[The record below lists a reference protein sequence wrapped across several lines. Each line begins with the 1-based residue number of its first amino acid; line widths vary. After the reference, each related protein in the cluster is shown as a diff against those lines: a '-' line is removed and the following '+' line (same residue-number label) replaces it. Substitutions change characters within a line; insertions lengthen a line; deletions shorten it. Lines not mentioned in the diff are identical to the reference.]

1 VKKILGNGALGGGIV
16 GAVGAALLVVACG
29 GNATKGPE
37 TPQAGDAG
45 GAPAQGSGGSS
56 NGGSSVPDMH
66 ADIDAAA
73 KPAYDRGWRA
83 WVAGDLAGAATAF
96 QEAASQDP
104 RSGAPDYS
112 LGVVKE
118 RLGDPSGAQQAYRS
132 AFTARPDYDVA
143 IAAYAESLAAQGH
156 AGEADTFLTDKHA
169 KYPRSPRITSAL
181 ADVKSIE
188 KDSGS
193 AQQLAQ
199 DSLRLDPNFTPAMV
213 VIARDN
219 YRTRRMELA
228 RYALQAILD
237 GFGDASPARDKDNA
251 EAHLL
256 RGLIERES
264 GQRARALDD
273 FSAAY
278 ARRPDLVEAAIQLG
292 VMRLEAGNSTD
303 ALPVLES
310 ATRYAP
316 RSALAHLN
324 LGDCYRLA
332 ARPADAKR
340 EFASAL
346 SLDSSLAAVHYDLGL
361 LYLFSPSIP
370 GTTPDDQVATAIK
383 ELDTYRT
390 MRSGKTSATD
400 DADDLYNRAK
410 AKQAEMKQG
419 AAAAAG
425 AKAPS
430 AGAVPAASAGAK
442 PGAAPAAGAPAKPG
456 GGK

>member
-1 VKKILGNGALGGGIV
+1 MKRAFGSGLRGGV
-16 GAVGAALLVVACG
+16 ATALLVVACG
-29 GNATKGPE
+29 GSATKGPE
-37 TPQAGDAG
+37 TPQAGDT
-45 GAPAQGSGGSS
+45 GARAQGSGGSS

-66 ADIDAAA
+66 ADVDDAA
-73 KPAYDRGWRA
+73 KPSYARGWQA
-83 WVAGDLAGAATAF
+83 WAAGDLAGAATAF
-96 QEAASQDP
+96 QEAARLDP

-118 RLGDPSGAQQAYRS
+118 RLGDPAGAQQAYRS
-132 AFTARPDYDVA
+132 AFTAKPDYDVA
-143 IAAYAESLAAQGH
+143 VAAYAESLAAQGH

-169 KYPRSPRITSAL
+169 RYPRSARITSAL

-199 DSLRLDPNFTPAMV
+199 DSLRIDPNFTPAMV

-219 YRTRRMELA
+219 FRTRRMELA

-278 ARRPDLVEAAIQLG
+278 ARRPDLVEAAIELG

-310 ATRYAP
+310 AVRYAP

-370 GTTPDDQVATAIK
+370 GTSPDDQVATAIK
-383 ELDTYRT
+383 ELDTYRS

-425 AKAPS
+425 AKTPA
-430 AGAVPAASAGAK
+430 AGAAPAGSAGAK
-442 PGAAPAAGAPAKPG
+442 PGAAPAATPPPAAAKPG
-456 GGK
+456 GGT

>member
-1 VKKILGNGALGGGIV
+1 VLSTTVASTVL
-16 GAVGAALLVVACG
+16 AALLVACG
-29 GNATKGPE
+29 GAANKEPE
-37 TPQAGDAG
+37 TPQTVAG
-45 GAPAQGSGGSS
+45 QGSGGSS
-56 NGGSSVPDMH
+56 NGGSAVPDMH
-66 ADIDAAA
+66 ADVNDAA
-73 KPAYDRGWRA
+73 KPAYARGWAA
-83 WVAGDLAGAATAF
+83 WASGDLAAAASAF
-96 QEAASQDP
+96 QEAASADP
-104 RSGAPDYS
+104 KSGAPDYS
-112 LGVVKE
+112 LGVVKD
-118 RLGDPSGAQQAYRS
+118 RLGDAAGAQQAYRA
-132 AFTARPDYDVA
+132 AFTAKPDYDVA
-143 IAAYAESLAAQGH
+143 IAAYAESLAATGH
-156 AGEADTFLTDKHA
+156 AGEADTFLTDKHG
-169 KYPRSPRITSAL
+169 KYPKSARITAAL

-199 DSLRLDPNFTPAMV
+199 DALRIDPNFTPAMV

-264 GQRARALDD
+264 GQRAKALDD
-273 FSAAY
+273 FSAAFSK
-278 ARRPDLVEAAIQLG
+278 RPDLVEADIQLG

-310 ATRYAP
+310 AVRYAP

-324 LGDCYRLA
+324 LGDCYRLS

-340 EFASAL
+340 EFSSAL
-346 SLDSSLAAVHYDLGL
+346 SLDSTLAAVHYDLGL
-361 LYLFSPSIP
+361 LYLFSPTIP

-383 ELDTYRT
+383 ELDTYRS
-390 MRSGKTSATD
+390 MRGGKAGGGGAD

-425 AKAPS
+425 GNK
-430 AGAVPAASAGAK
+430 PAA
-442 PGAAPAAGAPAKPG
+442 GAAPAAPKAG

>member
-1 VKKILGNGALGGGIV
+1 VRALLASV
-16 GAVGAALLVVACG
+16 AASAVAAALLVACG
-29 GNATKGPE
+29 GAPSKEPE
-37 TPQAGDAG
+37 TPQAGDG
-45 GAPAQGSGGSS
+45 GAVAGQGSGGSS
-56 NGGSSVPDMH
+56 NGGSAVPDMH
-66 ADIDAAA
+66 ADVNDAAR
-73 KPAYDRGWRA
+73 PAYQRGWAA
-83 WVAGDLAGAATAF
+83 WASGDLAAAATAF
-96 QEAASQDP
+96 QEAASADP

-112 LGVVKE
+112 LGVVKD
-118 RLGDPSGAQQAYRS
+118 RLGDAAGAQQAYRA
-132 AFTARPDYDVA
+132 AFTAKPDYEVA
-143 IAAYAESLAAQGH
+143 IAAYAESLAGSGH
-156 AGEADTFLTDKHA
+156 AGEADTFLTDKHG
-169 KYPRSPRITSAL
+169 KYPKSARITAAL

-199 DSLRLDPNFTPAMV
+199 DALRIDPNFTPAMV

-264 GQRARALDD
+264 GQRAKALDD
-273 FSAAY
+273 FSAAF
-278 ARRPDLVEAAIQLG
+278 AKRPDLVEADIQLG

-310 ATRYAP
+310 AVRYAP

-324 LGDCYRLA
+324 LGDCYRLS

-340 EFASAL
+340 EFSSAL
-346 SLDSSLAAVHYDLGL
+346 SLDSTLAAVHYDLGL

-383 ELDTYRT
+383 ELDTYRS
-390 MRSGKTSATD
+390 MRNGKAGGAD

-425 AKAPS
+425 GNKP
-430 AGAVPAASAGAK
+430 AG
-442 PGAAPAAGAPAKPG
+442 GAAPAASGKPAAGTAPPAASAAPKAG

>member
-1 VKKILGNGALGGGIV
+1 MKAGIV
-16 GAVGAALLVVACG
+16 GSLLGGAASALLITAC
-29 GNATKGPE
+29 
-37 TPQAGDAG
+37 G
-45 GAPAQGSGGSS
+45 GAPAKAPETPPAETGAAKGGQGSGGSS

-66 ADIDAAA
+66 ADVNDAAKA
-73 KPAYDRGWRA
+73 AYARGWQA
-83 WVAGDLAGAATAF
+83 WASGDLAGAQTAF

-104 RSGAPDYS
+104 KSGAPDYS

-118 RLGDPSGAQQAYRS
+118 RLGDPAGAQQAYRA
-132 AFTARPDYDVA
+132 AFTAKPDYDVA
-143 IAAYAESLAAQGH
+143 MAAYAESLAAQGH
-156 AGEADTFLTDKHA
+156 AGEADTFLTDKHG
-169 KYPRSPRITSAL
+169 KYPRSARITSAL

-188 KDSGS
+188 KDSGG

-199 DSLRLDPNFTPAMV
+199 ESLRIDPNFTPAMV

-264 GQRARALDD
+264 GQRSRALDD
-273 FSAAY
+273 FAAAY
-278 ARRPDLVEAAIQLG
+278 AKRPDLVEAAIELG
-292 VMRLEAGNSTD
+292 VMRLEAGNATD
-303 ALPVLES
+303 AQPVLES
-310 ATRYAP
+310 AVRYAP

-340 EFASAL
+340 EFSSAL

-383 ELDTYRT
+383 ELDTYRS
-390 MRSGKTSATD
+390 MRNGKTGASAD

-425 AKAPS
+425 AKAPA
-430 AGAVPAASAGAK
+430 AGAASAAPAK
-442 PGAAPAAGAPAKPG
+442 PGPAPAPAKPG